1 MLLCVMFPAILIIK
15 FIIPLLSIN
24 PSENYLSWMLYALL
38 SIISYATI
46 LLSLMYSFNSG
57 MRKFIN
63 RFIKIEDVQ

>member
-1 MLLCVMFPAILIIK
+1 
-15 FIIPLLSIN
+15 LLSIN

-63 RFIKIEDVQ
+63 RFIKNRGCSID